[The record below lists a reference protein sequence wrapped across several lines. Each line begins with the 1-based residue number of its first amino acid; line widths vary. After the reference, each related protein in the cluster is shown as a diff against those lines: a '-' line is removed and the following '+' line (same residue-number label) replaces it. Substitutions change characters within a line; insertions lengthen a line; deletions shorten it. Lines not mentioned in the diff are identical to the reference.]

1 MESEGIL
8 NEPKDESIQSKNDDT
23 DDYFSKKIKELNALL
38 DEEIAKAEKPN
49 MEDFDDPEIQQ
60 QNKQIEELKK
70 QIEANKIDIDKDYNI
85 VCQEQLKLF
94 DNFQKDLEEKFNSY
108 EKLVIDEINDLKENL
123 NKQTN
128 KQFDNIIKDIKEKIN
143 GDIKNQTGIQ
153 NELIAENENNYINEK
168 KENTNNTNNYNKGFK
183 SKTINKENPNDSDCK
198 RSNYINK
205 DEENPEDSVH
215 KKFNN
220 SNEYE
225 DQLNDSNKKI
235 DIQYQS
241 NNNNVILNN
250 KRISKNMNVKREPN
264 MNVKREPSQ
273 YNEQKKIIINPEK
286 QSIGLRTIKMDKNL
300 GDYNRNSYIFEDK
313 NENPPYNQYNNFLKN
328 NTNNSNLFGY
338 NQNNKKKIDND
349 KKKKEE
355 PFKLKH
361 NDIEV
366 YDIDDKSKISNKAN
380 DQNQKI
386 YQSINSIFF
395 YDYEQKYIKD
405 QKINEYKKEEL
416 LKEIFNDKITGR
428 NILKNYYMN
437 FIEENILPLFKKNK
451 NIIQSKLETIK
462 YNISIVLE
470 CLGMD
475 KNFYNNNYYQ
485 YETNKPKFTRQQS
498 QDAVLSFRREFNI
511 SKEDFTDAALEKK
524 LIENNLDKNKTFGKI
539 FGK

>member
-128 KQFDNIIKDIKEKIN
+128 KQFEDFIREIKEKIN
-143 GDIKNQTGIQ
+143 GDIKNQTDIPKTL
-153 NELIAENENNYINEK
+153 NVN
-168 KENTNNTNNYNKGFK
+168 KENANNTHNDDKGIN
-183 SKTINKENPNDSDCK
+183 SKTINKENQDINYYN
-198 RSNYINK
+198 RSNNINLNKDNPIDSNFNEFNNEKINK
-205 DEENPEDSVH
+205 D
-215 KKFNN
+215 K
-220 SNEYE
+220 
-225 DQLNDSNKKI
+225 LNDSNSSDIEIDKKNQI
-235 DIQYQS
+235 NNS
-241 NNNNVILNN
+241 NIIFKD
-250 KRISKNMNVKREPN
+250 KRILKKHNVPRKS
-264 MNVKREPSQ
+264 NVYQNNGQNKE
-273 YNEQKKIIINPEK
+273 IITPEE
-286 QSIGLRTIKMDKNL
+286 QSIGLKTIKMDNNL
-300 GDYNRNSYIFEDK
+300 GNNNRNSFIFEEK
-313 NENPPYNQYNNFLKN
+313 NENPLYNQFNNFLKN
-328 NTNNSNLFGY
+328 NINISNVIGNNL
-338 NQNNKKKIDND
+338 NNKKKIDND

-355 PFKLKH
+355 PFILKH

-366 YDIDDKSKISNKAN
+366 YDGNDKPNISNKTN
-380 DQNQKI
+380 DQNQKL
-386 YQSINSIFF
+386 YQSINNIFF
-395 YDYEQKYIKD
+395 YDYQQKYIKY
-405 QKINEYKKEEL
+405 QKISELKKEEL
-416 LKEIFNDKITGR
+416 QKEIFNDKVTGK

-451 NIIQSKLETIK
+451 NIIQSKLEIIK
-462 YNISIVLE
+462 YNISIILD

-475 KNFYNNNYYQ
+475 KNHYNNYYYQ
-485 YETNKPKFTRQQS
+485 YEPNKPRFSRHQS
-498 QDAVLSFRREFNI
+498 QEAVLRFRREFNI
-511 SKEDFTDAALEKK
+511 SKEDFKDKALENK
-524 LIENNLDKNKTFGKI
+524 LIENNLDIYKTFEKI
-539 FGK
+539 FG